1 MRRYLKV
8 LILAFAVAAVGIGCD
23 LHSIINPI
31 RGDWQSTGGDSTY
44 AYEETISFRSRDR
57 FEVTGS
63 VTQLDTATQYD
74 YAGEG
79 TYEVAD
85 GTIWISAYLNVNQV
99 PFMENEYYFLGTY
112 VTGTT
117 SYDNERYLYLTDA
130 LDVEYTYVR
139 Q

>member
-8 LILAFAVAAVGIGCD
+8 LILAVGIAAVGIGCD
-23 LHSIINPI
+23 LHSIINPM
-31 RGDWQSTGGDSTY
+31 RGDWQTTEEDASY

-63 VTQLDTATQYD
+63 VREIGTGTRYD

-79 TYEVAD
+79 TYEIAE
-85 GTIWISAYLNVNQV
+85 GSIWISADLNVNEV
-99 PFMENEYYFLGTY
+99 PFRDDAFVFLGTY

-117 SYDNERYLYLTDA
+117 SYDNDRYLYLTDLA
-130 LDVEYTYVR
+130 DNEYTYVR

>member
-8 LILAFAVAAVGIGCD
+8 LILASAVAAVGIGCD
-23 LHSIINPI
+23 LHAIINPI
-31 RGDWQSTGGDSTY
+31 RGDWQSTGEDSTY

-63 VTQLDTATQYD
+63 VRQLDTRTEYD

-99 PFMENEYYFLGTY
+99 AFMDNEYSFLGTY

-130 LDVEYTYVR
+130 LDNEYTYVR